1 MRPSTNAPSTV
12 RPPLLHAVAAGSGV
26 AAVVALVL
34 VAVAWEPLMAV
45 DRAVAEGL
53 HADAV
58 RSPLTVR
65 LARVLTDWVWD
76 PWTLRL
82 LLFAVVAALW
92 RRGERGVAR
101 WLLLVCGAAALVQQV
116 LKALVGRER
125 PRWPDPVDSAEFAAF
140 PSGHAMT
147 AAVVWG
153 LLWWVAARAAGAVT
167 VRAVVVV
174 GAVSTVGVGLT
185 RVYLGVHW
193 FSDVLGGWFLGG
205 CLAAVAVGLYERRGP
220 VLRRLDAP

>member
-1 MRPSTNAPSTV
+1 
-12 RPPLLHAVAAGSGV
+12 VATL
-26 AAVVALVL
+26 VV

-58 RSPLTVR
+58 RRPLGVR
-65 LARVLTDWVWD
+65 VARVLTDWVWD

-101 WLLLVCGAAALVQQV
+101 WLLLVCGAAALVQQS
-116 LKALVGRER
+116 LKALVDRER

-153 LLWWVAARAAGAVT
+153 LLWWVAARAAGALT
-167 VRAVVVV
+167 ARAVVVL
-174 GAVSTVGVGLT
+174 GAVSTLGVGLT
-185 RVYLGVHW
+185 RMYLGVHW
-193 FSDVLGGWFLGG
+193 FSDVIGGWLLGG
-205 CLAAVAVGLYERRGP
+205 CLAAVAVVLYERRGP
-220 VLRRLDAP
+220 ALRRLEAP